1 MLRMINFRRGLVT
14 SLKTKELCNYN
25 LLLPIHRSSSNIP
38 NPDHSNFHLDG
49 SRSLPRL
56 MDFPETLWPST
67 INTLRNWILIQFI
80 IRPYFDREFTIKD
93 FVYGAKHA
101 LQIISRKLLNGEFDA
116 LNGFVSKEA
125 INELKPTIQ
134 KLSVAQRKQLEIN
147 ETDIYFAFPY
157 QVGIIFDEEQE
168 KIQKRWV
175 EITMVFHVLR
185 GLTEMRNRG
194 EEIPWNMGTLPE
206 YQDKVF
212 VCNYRFKK
220 EFTNDN
226 VSDWT
231 VNALN
236 HFKPIDL
243 VREK

>member
-1 MLRMINFRRGLVT
+1 M
-14 SLKTKELCNYN
+14 
-25 LLLPIHRSSSNIP
+25 
-38 NPDHSNFHLDG
+38 
-49 SRSLPRL
+49 
-56 MDFPETLWPST
+56 
-67 INTLRNWILIQFI
+67 
-80 IRPYFDREFTIKD
+80 
-93 FVYGAKHA
+93 
-101 LQIISRKLLNGEFDA
+101 IISRKLLNGEFDA

-147 ETDIYFAFPY
+147 KTDIYFAFPY

-194 EEIPWNMGTLPE
+194 EEIPWNMGSLPE

-220 EFTNDN
+220 EFTNGN

>member
-1 MLRMINFRRGLVT
+1 MLRLVHFRQTLIT
-14 SLKTKELCNYN
+14 ASKLKTSNQCNSLVASTRRY
-25 LLLPIHRSSSNIP
+25 SQTP
-38 NPDHSNFHLDG
+38 NPDHGDFHMDG

-56 MDFPETLWPST
+56 MDFPEILWPST
-67 INTLRNWILIQFI
+67 INTLKNWILIQFI
-80 IRPYFDREFTIKD
+80 IRPYFDRDFTIRD
-93 FVYGAKHA
+93 FVFGAKHA
-101 LQIISRKLLNGEFDA
+101 LQIISSKLVNGEFGT
-116 LNGFVSKEA
+116 LKNFVANEA

-147 ETDIYFAFPY
+147 KADIYFAFPY
-157 QVGIIFDEEQE
+157 QVGIILDEEQE
-168 KIQKRWV
+168 KVQKRWV

-220 EFTNDN
+220 EFTSENE
-226 VSDWT
+226 SDWT

>member
-1 MLRMINFRRGLVT
+1 MLRMISFRRILEAP
-14 SLKTKELCNYN
+14 LKPKELCNYR
-25 LLLPIHRSSSNIP
+25 LLSPIHRFSSNIP

-93 FVYGAKHA
+93 FVCGAKHA
-101 LQIISRKLLNGEFDA
+101 LQIISTKLVNGEFDA
-116 LNGFVSKEA
+116 LNNFVSKEA
-125 INELKPTIQ
+125 ISELKPTIQ
-134 KLSVAQRKQLEIN
+134 KLSVAQRKQLQIN
-147 ETDIYFAFPY
+147 KTDIYFAFPY
-157 QVGIIFDEEQE
+157 QVGIIFDEEEE
-168 KIQKRWV
+168 KEQKRWV
-175 EITMVFHVLR
+175 EITMVYHVLR

-194 EEIPWNMGTLPE
+194 EEIPWNMGSLPE

-226 VSDWT
+226 ESDWT